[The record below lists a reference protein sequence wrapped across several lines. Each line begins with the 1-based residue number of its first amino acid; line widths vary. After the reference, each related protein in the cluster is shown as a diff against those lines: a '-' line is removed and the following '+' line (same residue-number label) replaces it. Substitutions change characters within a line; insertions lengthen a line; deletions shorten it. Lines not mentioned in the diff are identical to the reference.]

1 MLGYMTV
8 RKTELKFREY
18 DRYRAF
24 YCGVCHAIND
34 RYGMISR
41 LSLSYEMTFLCML
54 LSSLYEDGVNEEKK
68 RCFLHP
74 IKKNA
79 VVSGPETDYCA
90 DLSVVITWYA
100 LRDGWEDEKRIDRL
114 AESALIKNAAMLS
127 AQRLPRQSKAI
138 KEYVQ
143 NLHELERR
151 KEQNLDAAANLTGV
165 MLSELFDWRQD
176 GYTDDLKSLGFSVG
190 KFIYLCD
197 SFEDVQLDI
206 KKNNYN
212 PLITLY
218 GDPDFIGIAEKM
230 MSSVMNCGTLA
241 FERLPLLED
250 VEILRNILYSGMWQR
265 FELAARRMGESR
277 Q

>member
-1 MLGYMTV
+1 
-8 RKTELKFREY
+8 
-18 DRYRAF
+18 
-24 YCGVCHAIND
+24 
-34 RYGMISR
+34 
-41 LSLSYEMTFLCML
+41 
-54 LSSLYEDGVNEEKK
+54 
-68 RCFLHP
+68 
-74 IKKNA
+74 
-79 VVSGPETDYCA
+79 
-90 DLSVVITWYA
+90 
-100 LRDGWEDEKRIDRL
+100 
-114 AESALIKNAAMLS
+114 
-127 AQRLPRQSKAI
+127 
-138 KEYVQ
+138 
-143 NLHELERR
+143 
-151 KEQNLDAAANLTGV
+151 